1 MKFISQTE
9 QAGGYWL
16 IVVQLANNAKL
27 PFGYSQIVNNFT
39 WVLFS
44 QTKKNANFLSRHKYQ
59 KTQNSKKN
67 NPQKI
72 LPPPPLWGLLSAEKE
87 HLKKNKIYLLLASD
101 LKMAAAFH
109 LLKEL
114 KNKHQFIVILHATD
128 SFPFIVKPAQIMFHN
143 FPHEAIGSCPLL
155 EDWKLVNR
163 LCSSQGLPGC
173 FDGDFTELLKVWTPP
188 TNWEVLH
195 FE

>member
-59 KTQNSKKN
+59 EQQNSIIN
-67 NPQKI
+67 NSQKI
-72 LPPPPLWGLLSAEKE
+72 LTPPPFGDYYPQRKNI
-87 HLKKNKIYLLLASD
+87 LKKTKSTFY
-101 LKMAAAFH
+101 
-109 LLKEL
+109 
-114 KNKHQFIVILHATD
+114 
-128 SFPFIVKPAQIMFHN
+128 
-143 FPHEAIGSCPLL
+143 
-155 EDWKLVNR
+155 
-163 LCSSQGLPGC
+163 
-173 FDGDFTELLKVWTPP
+173 
-188 TNWEVLH
+188 
-195 FE
+195 